1 MKKLS
6 ILFVSLLICNSSYSQ
21 TDNLVVDDVYAKSI
35 KKLTRNKKVKKAFNY
50 IIDIEEKT
58 NKNSNLK
65 GEQV

>member
-50 IIDIEEKT
+50 IIDI
-58 NKNSNLK
+58 
-65 GEQV
+65 